1 MRAKPRPEPSGGWLQ
16 TKAPLTEKQKKAN
29 IARVKAERAAE
40 ARARRGGGS
49 GGGGRGGGRGA
60 GAARGR
66 GAAAAPAAKRKRK
79 RASDAYAD
87 SDELSDDFI
96 ARSSDDDEEE
106 SAEESSSGRRRA
118 RKAAA
123 AKGGRRPPPAAR
135 GGGRGGR
142 AVRDVDDI
150 DEEEEFVSG
159 AEDGEE
165 EEDEN
170 HELQLTDASDDDV
183 DAQRDGAGA
192 DVEAEAAP
200 PPPPPQRAAAAAAA
214 AAPAAAA
221 PSANGQPPRR
231 RLRKNVLASSSG
243 SDGDG
248 SGGGGGS
255 DSDGLG
261 KTPVRGGGEE
271 AKARARVRTAAQA
284 FGSSP
289 ETPSVGGTPTTAPAS
304 SAPTYNLADSD
315 ASDGGTARSA
325 AAAASAAPASAEH
338 ALVVSDTSPA
348 MIKRP
353 GKANGSNG
361 GGGGGRSGS
370 GGGGGG
376 NGASAAA
383 PLELASDEGEAEGS
397 GVDTD
402 EGGSSDDEAAARAR
416 AMRVLDQ
423 CRGLSEKLTAV
434 VAAWAPGARAD
445 QSAGSLML
453 SKVSSSAAVMVVVV
467 VVVVVWAPGARAD
480 QSAGSLT
487 LSKVTADHARDAE
500 MFTDADVTA
509 APRAD
514 ADYSLDADV
523 NADRARDAEM
533 FTDADVAAACA
544 PGLQLSPYQL
554 AGVNWMGVL
563 RRVGV
568 NGVLADEM
576 GLGKT
581 VQTIAF
587 LGLMSGAGTGPHLI
601 VVPSSVLANW
611 QSELE
616 RFCPALEVA
625 IYHGSQAER
634 ADMRNGDLGRAAKG
648 LGSWAPHV
656 VLTTYSL
663 WEREAATDDSWA
675 PHVVLTTYSLWKR
688 EAATDDRKFLKRF
701 RYEYMV
707 LDEGHSIKNS
717 SGSRFRKLSEV
728 HCKHRLLLSGTPVQN
743 NLKELLALLRSLM
756 PEAFSCGRAPG
767 VLMFRMCCLLAL
779 LMFLMPKVF
788 RADAV
793 LNLLEMLEEGMS
805 NGGSAHRGRGG
816 LALPR
821 VADVRGMLSPFVLRR
836 LKSAVLEQLVPKT
849 TDVDVLP
856 LGDMQKQLYDG
867 ILKAHLKR
875 KGGGVKGD
883 AAEDTN
889 AVVAAIVGS
898 TTEAKNVFTELR
910 KAANHPLLLLHH
922 YKDDAT
928 ISRIVE
934 VAYGAAYFG
943 DAATP
948 QMVRKELETFSDY
961 DMHQLC
967 SHFPAL
973 EDLTLQQDALFS
985 SAKMVRLRGLLP
997 ELQAQG
1003 HRVLLFSQWT
1013 RILDLMEVFLS
1024 EVLGMRYTRL
1034 DGSTPV
1040 QQRQALIQGFAADPG
1055 IAVFLLST
1063 RAGGLGIN
1071 LTSADTVILH
1081 DLDFNPENDK
1091 QAEDRIG
1098 QTKPVRVIKL
1108 VAQGTVDEDIYRL
1121 GARKASVSA
1130 AVLDEV
1136 APGKKGAQGDADGG
1150 TIAGILNRAIRGA
1163 AAVLDEVARGK
1174 KGAQGDADGGTI
1186 AGILS
1191 RAIRG
1196 YLKRP
1201 AEGLGEHGESTHNAQ
1216 DRFIG
1221 WLDVPLDRFIG
1232 WLDVPLTEK
1241 GEGEAR
1247 RAGRALAGS
1256 NFKFDG
1262 VVTSMLKRAIKT
1274 SWLVMDE
1281 LDQAWIPDKRTWLM
1295 NERFFGDLVGRN
1307 RLESDAIYGTDSVTV
1322 WRSEYRVPPPPMPH
1336 SNPLHPA
1343 TDRRYAQPGV
1353 AVPSTECMADVEART
1368 SRAWE
1373 ENFKGRVL
1381 AGERLLVCAHA
1392 VCLKTLLR
1400 YLDDIPEQDIYLDD
1414 IPEQDIY
1421 LDDIPEQDVVRLAF
1435 PRATP
1440 IVYFFDEHM
1449 QPLRQQGTSATG
1461 AHPWSGVFVPL
1472 EGGEAAREQVLDAG
1486 VNAM

>member
-1 MRAKPRPEPSGGWLQ
+1 
-16 TKAPLTEKQKKAN
+16 
-29 IARVKAERAAE
+29 
-40 ARARRGGGS
+40 
-49 GGGGRGGGRGA
+49 
-60 GAARGR
+60 
-66 GAAAAPAAKRKRK
+66 
-79 RASDAYAD
+79 
-87 SDELSDDFI
+87 
-96 ARSSDDDEEE
+96 
-106 SAEESSSGRRRA
+106 
-118 RKAAA
+118 
-123 AKGGRRPPPAAR
+123 
-135 GGGRGGR
+135 
-142 AVRDVDDI
+142 
-150 DEEEEFVSG
+150 
-159 AEDGEE
+159 
-165 EEDEN
+165 
-170 HELQLTDASDDDV
+170 
-183 DAQRDGAGA
+183 
-192 DVEAEAAP
+192 
-200 PPPPPQRAAAAAAA
+200 
-214 AAPAAAA
+214 
-221 PSANGQPPRR
+221 
-231 RLRKNVLASSSG
+231 
-243 SDGDG
+243 
-248 SGGGGGS
+248 
-255 DSDGLG
+255 
-261 KTPVRGGGEE
+261 
-271 AKARARVRTAAQA
+271 
-284 FGSSP
+284 
-289 ETPSVGGTPTTAPAS
+289 
-304 SAPTYNLADSD
+304 
-315 ASDGGTARSA
+315 
-325 AAAASAAPASAEH
+325 
-338 ALVVSDTSPA
+338 
-348 MIKRP
+348 
-353 GKANGSNG
+353 
-361 GGGGGRSGS
+361 
-370 GGGGGG
+370 
-376 NGASAAA
+376 
-383 PLELASDEGEAEGS
+383 
-397 GVDTD
+397 
-402 EGGSSDDEAAARAR
+402 
-416 AMRVLDQ
+416 
-423 CRGLSEKLTAV
+423 
-434 VAAWAPGARAD
+434 
-445 QSAGSLML
+445 
-453 SKVSSSAAVMVVVV
+453 
-467 VVVVVWAPGARAD
+467 
-480 QSAGSLT
+480 
-487 LSKVTADHARDAE
+487 
-500 MFTDADVTA
+500 MFT
-509 APRAD
+509 
-514 ADYSLDADV
+514 
-523 NADRARDAEM
+523 E
-533 FTDADVAAACA
+533 ADVAAACA

-587 LGLMSGAGTGPHLI
+587 LGLMRWRSIEQGGSGSAGSGAGTGPHLI

-663 WEREAATDDSWA
+663 WEREAATDD
-675 PHVVLTTYSLWKR
+675 
-688 EAATDDRKFLKRF
+688 RKFLKRF

-743 NLKELLALLRSLM
+743 NLKELLALL
-756 PEAFSCGRAPG
+756 
-767 VLMFRMCCLLAL
+767 
-779 LMFLMPKVF
+779 MFLMPKVF

-805 NGGSAHRGRGG
+805 NGGSAQRGGTAAAQGRGG

-875 KGGGVKGD
+875 KGGGAKGD
-883 AAEDTN
+883 AAADTD

-928 ISRIVE
+928 ISRIAE

-948 QMVRKELETFSDY
+948 QMVRKELDTFSDY

-1091 QAEDRIG
+1091 QAEDRCHRIG

-1150 TIAGILNRAIRGA
+1150 TIAGILNRAIRG
-1163 AAVLDEVARGK
+1163 
-1174 KGAQGDADGGTI
+1174 
-1186 AGILS
+1186 
-1191 RAIRG
+1191 

-1201 AEGLGEHGESTHNAQ
+1201 SEGLGE
-1216 DRFIG
+1216 
-1221 WLDVPLDRFIG
+1221 
-1232 WLDVPLTEK
+1232 
-1241 GEGEAR
+1241 
-1247 RAGRALAGS
+1247 
-1256 NFKFDG
+1256 
-1262 VVTSMLKRAIKT
+1262 
-1274 SWLVMDE
+1274 
-1281 LDQAWIPDKRTWLM
+1281 
-1295 NERFFGDLVGRN
+1295 
-1307 RLESDAIYGTDSVTV
+1307 
-1322 WRSEYRVPPPPMPH
+1322 
-1336 SNPLHPA
+1336 
-1343 TDRRYAQPGV
+1343 
-1353 AVPSTECMADVEART
+1353 
-1368 SRAWE
+1368 
-1373 ENFKGRVL
+1373 
-1381 AGERLLVCAHA
+1381 
-1392 VCLKTLLR
+1392 
-1400 YLDDIPEQDIYLDD
+1400 
-1414 IPEQDIY
+1414 
-1421 LDDIPEQDVVRLAF
+1421 
-1435 PRATP
+1435 
-1440 IVYFFDEHM
+1440 
-1449 QPLRQQGTSATG
+1449 
-1461 AHPWSGVFVPL
+1461 
-1472 EGGEAAREQVLDAG
+1472 
-1486 VNAM
+1486 